1 MPKSADDNKHAEL
14 LFCNQFSA
22 FEKYRKMKFSLK
34 ENTEMLLTAQTS
46 IFTLLSPVITM
57 TLIPASRQR
66 CSLERS
72 HKTDL
77 TVFHW

>member
-1 MPKSADDNKHAEL
+1 M
-14 LFCNQFSA
+14 
-22 FEKYRKMKFSLK
+22 KYSLK

-66 CSLERS
+66 LIESITSVRGGS
-72 HKTDL
+72 NIPTTPTK
-77 TVFHW
+77 VMFV